1 MLLWHC
7 IDMDKI
13 MYCKKIELEDRVF
26 LKEEAKKIATEIDRL
41 VVINNREHVN
51 ITFVLS
57 INKNKGRATQDD
69 VIEDIM
75 WDGVY
80 HYFLSVKQ
88 KQSDSIKTSLPITNS
103 ISSAIY
109 RMYDSENIML
119 GISEFLRTTSATI
132 AKIEYNSIP
141 IITHDSEFELKKEY
155 VYDTIVSDKDRF
167 SIFWALVVDAVFD
180 NVKNFYIKH
189 KVENKIK
196 YFTLNLEIVNEDEK
210 NV

>member
-1 MLLWHC
+1 
-7 IDMDKI
+7 
-13 MYCKKIELEDRVF
+13 MYCKRLELEDRIF
-26 LKEEAKKIATEIDRL
+26 LKEEAKKIATEIDKL
-41 VVINNREHVN
+41 VVINNNEYVN

-57 INKNKGRATQDD
+57 INKNKGRVTQDD
-69 VIEDIM
+69 AIEDIM

-88 KQSDSIKTSLPITNS
+88 KQSDSIKSSLPITNS

-109 RMYDSENIML
+109 KMYDSEDIML
-119 GISEFLRTTSATI
+119 GISEFLRITSATI

-155 VYDTIVSDKDRF
+155 VYNTIVSNKDRF
-167 SIFWALVVDAVFD
+167 SMFWALVVNEVFD
-180 NVKNFYIKH
+180 NVKNFCIKH
-189 KVENKIK
+189 KTENKIK

>member
-1 MLLWHC
+1 
-7 IDMDKI
+7 
-13 MYCKKIELEDRVF
+13 MYFKRLELEDRIF
-26 LKEEAKKIATEIDRL
+26 LKEEAKKIATEIDKL
-41 VVINNREHVN
+41 VVINNNKYVN

-57 INKNKGRATQDD
+57 INKNKGRVTQDD
-69 VIEDIM
+69 AIEDIM

-88 KQSDSIKTSLPITNS
+88 KQSDSVKSSLPITNS

-109 RMYDSENIML
+109 RMYNSEDIML
-119 GISEFLRTTSATI
+119 GISEFLRVTSATI

-141 IITHDSEFELKKEY
+141 IITHDSEFELKKEH
-155 VYDTIVSDKDRF
+155 VYNTIVSNKDRF
-167 SIFWALVVDAVFD
+167 SMFWALVVNEVFD
-180 NVKNFYIKH
+180 NVKNFCIKH
-189 KVENKIK
+189 KTENKIK